1 MPQLARYMKQIM
13 LKDFG
18 LESQMKL
25 YEANVLVVGCG
36 GLGCPV
42 LSSLNAMGIG
52 TLGFIDFDVVDETNL
67 HRQFLYHHSDIG
79 TPKVDVI
86 STRLAAQN
94 PATRLVPIQEKLTV
108 SNSLTLFNS
117 YDIIVDATDNF
128 ESRYMIN
135 DACMLLQKPLVY
147 GAVFSH
153 QGQVAVFNT
162 AHNGFATSYRDAF
175 PHVPKAGEIPSCD
188 EAGVL
193 GVYPSLIGNF
203 QANEVV
209 KLITGKG
216 LPLIH
221 QLLMVD
227 FQRMHFYTL
236 EIHPSGQDFSLT
248 MDEFLHKDYQLS
260 CSL

>member
-25 YEANVLVVGCG
+25 RDAKVLVVGCG

-42 LSSLNAMGIG
+42 LSSFNAMGIG

-94 PATRLVPIQEKLTV
+94 PATRLVPIREKLTV

-147 GAVFSH
+147 GSVFAH

-162 AHNGFATSYRDAF
+162 AHNFTIFGFKRIGFLKSARACLVYLRF
-175 PHVPKAGEIPSCD
+175 IVQFQILLRYLLQKCFHLQ
-188 EAGVL
+188 VL
-193 GVYPSLIGNF
+193 FHLYLI
-203 QANEVV
+203 Q
-209 KLITGKG
+209 
-216 LPLIH
+216 
-221 QLLMVD
+221 
-227 FQRMHFYTL
+227 
-236 EIHPSGQDFSLT
+236 SLT
-248 MDEFLHKDYQLS
+248 ER
-260 CSL
+260 